1 MISESTLTPLAHV
14 RDRHPYLCA
23 EFPNFFLPAL
33 RRLHLPLKLKMEAEK
48 NLRPDENDSLE
59 KGVRAEKDNV
69 GSDHVVQSNPE
80 YAVSSCPLTRH

>member
-1 MISESTLTPLAHV
+1 
-14 RDRHPYLCA
+14 
-23 EFPNFFLPAL
+23 
-33 RRLHLPLKLKMEAEK
+33 MEAEK

-80 YAVSSCPLTRH
+80 YVVSISHLHATLTVYRYHFDVHDLDRVQRRLKQRHVQM